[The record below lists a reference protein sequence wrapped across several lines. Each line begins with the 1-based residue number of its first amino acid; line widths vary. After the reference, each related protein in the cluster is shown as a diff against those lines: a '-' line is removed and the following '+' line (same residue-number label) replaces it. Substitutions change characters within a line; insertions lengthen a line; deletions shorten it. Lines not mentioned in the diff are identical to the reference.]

1 MSHKALLAVS
11 LLASLN
17 PTTLPLDHAPQPEV
31 YSLGFWALFLS
42 FLWALSL
49 AVPSVW
55 NTVPADLHG
64 AAFSHYSGLSLNV
77 TSSEKLFR
85 NPGQQKKRSFLS
97 HYIHI
102 AQFVFIDPVTYIF
115 ICLLFILFITIYLF
129 IVSVSG
135 TLHVILKLV
144 PQLLRVSGP
153 SSTSIFGMNA

>member
-115 ICLLFILFITIYLF
+115 ICLLLDVEYKLIRGGVLFDLF
-129 IVSVSG
+129 VAVF
-135 TLHVILKLV
+135 LALKK
-144 PQLLRVSGP
+144 
-153 SSTSIFGMNA
+153 SSDAKYAVKIC